1 MTDQIQTLI
10 SEWDGENVIVRF
22 DRPTGAWI
30 VIAIHSSRLGPAT
43 GGTRMQSYRDLE
55 SALGDAL
62 RLAEGMT
69 YKYAVPGMARG
80 GGKAV
85 IHLTR
90 RLNPDERAGLLR
102 RYGELLQ
109 RLGGYFQTGPDVGTS
124 PDDMNRIAETG
135 SPYVFCRTPAAG
147 GAGSSG
153 PLTALT
159 VFTGIEAACE
169 HLFGDRSLEG
179 RVVLVQG
186 VGSVGGNLIPRL
198 RAAGA
203 RVIFSD
209 VDETLIRRYQQEQ
222 GLEFVAGEEVYA
234 MPCDI
239 YSPCALG
246 GVLNAG
252 TIPLLECR
260 AVAGG
265 ANNQLDGAGMI
276 EALRDKGILYLPDF
290 VVNVGGAMG
299 ITGIEAMG
307 WTEEEAQKRVVD
319 SVRDALRRI
328 LALAGREKITTEAAA
343 RRIAELRLSAGGVE
357 HDIRRDS

>member
-43 GGTRMQSYRDLE
+43 GGTRMQSYRDLG

-90 RLNPDERAGLLR
+90 RLNPDERAGLLH

-124 PDDMNRIAETG
+124 PDDMNVIAETG
-135 SPYVFCRTPAAG
+135 APYVFCRTPAAG

-159 VFTGIEAACE
+159 VFAGIEVACE

-186 VGSVGGNLIPRL
+186 VGDVGGNLIPHL

-222 GLEFVAGEEVYA
+222 GLEFVAGEEVYTT
-234 MPCDI
+234 PCDI

-265 ANNQLDGAGMI
+265 ANNQIDGAGMI

-307 WTEEEAQKRVVD
+307 WTREEARKRVVD

-328 LALAGREKITTEAAA
+328 LALASRKNITTEAAA
-343 RRIAELRLSAGGVE
+343 RRIAEMRLSDGGVE
-357 HDIRRDS
+357 HDIRRDA